1 MRKKNTISRQRMSQ
15 ILREEIA
22 AFKLQEEILLSEHQK
37 LVDQR
42 QDFQS
47 ILALCLAE
55 QITGKRITDPMVIEE
70 GVWSKIKYYMG
81 KLGSLE
87 KGGKFTLRRG
97 KAEAEAYADMVAPA
111 LENAAD
117 DTVKK
122 LVKQIEEEYP
132 EFPNMEHNEEF
143 SGALQQIGVAYDTVV
158 AASESGE
165 MEAAQA
171 NALIDQLK
179 EVVKYFLDYKLSD
192 VYKHLKEE
200 EELDENKI
208 IEEARLDRLLKKMA
222 FGEPSKR
229 AVRIVKRIADRAAKS
244 GDKAG
249 KLGKI
254 RDALVDTPHANIADR
269 AIKTYRRVAQAGT
282 AVGGAASAA
291 GGGGA
296 ASAAGGGGA
305 ASAAGGGG
313 AASAA
318 GGAAPN
324 LGTSALLPA
333 ATTKTVGTGATSLAT
348 GAAVAYWAS
357 VLGVAAVTSGAAV
370 MLLRKLK
377 TDHRKS
383 QFEAFLNTMENVPSD
398 TPETDEM
405 LGQPTSGETEDGRGG
420 EPDGEAAGKG
430 DVYVFKGKG
439 GKGMQSQLA
448 KAGIK
453 GPEMSA
459 LLKGLRADLSAAG
472 FNVLEEAIF
481 GSVLAEI
488 SKEKLAKMVGARAAQ
503 KAQQAGGKPGYVP
516 QQTPAPGEETVQPG
530 AGGQVLALDNTLAAL
545 KQIKDPA
552 QKAAAIKIVAQTLRQ
567 HGTLP
572 PGFEADAAPAAPG
585 GETPPGK
592 PDAPTDQTDDM
603 GKTDVSPGG
612 ETPPGKPDA
621 PTDQTDDMG
630 KTDVSPGG
638 EAAPGEEKC
647 QPGYTRNKAGACVP
661 FGTPGINETLTRWH
675 KLAGIIKG

>member
-222 FGEPSKR
+222 LGEPSKR

-254 RDALVDTPHANIADR
+254 RDALVDTPHADIADQ

-282 AVGGAASAA
+282 AV
-291 GGGGA
+291 
-296 ASAAGGGGA
+296 GGA

-405 LGQPTSGETEDGRGG
+405 LGQ
-420 EPDGEAAGKG
+420 GEAAGKG

-459 LLKGLRADLSAAG
+459 LLKGLRADLTDAG
-472 FNVLEEAIF
+472 FNVLEEAKR
-481 GSVLAEI
+481 EI
-488 SKEKLAKMVGARAAQ
+488 I
-503 KAQQAGGKPGYVP
+503 
-516 QQTPAPGEETVQPG
+516 
-530 AGGQVLALDNTLAAL
+530 ALTNTLAAL
-545 KQIKDPA
+545 EQMADPA
-552 QKAAAIKIVAQTLRQ
+552 QKEATKKILVQMLKANRVKLGPQDSRAL
-567 HGTLP
+567 
-572 PGFEADAAPAAPG
+572 APG

-603 GKTDVSPGG
+603 GKTDVPQGG

-647 QPGYTRNKAGACVP
+647 QPGYTRNAAGACVPFGTPGTGAAETQEKCQPGYTRNKAGACVP

>member
-296 ASAAGGGGA
+296 ASAAGG
-305 ASAAGGGG
+305 
-313 AASAA
+313 
-318 GGAAPN
+318 AAPN

-572 PGFEADAAPAAPG
+572 PGFEAGAAPAA
-585 GETPPGK
+585 
-592 PDAPTDQTDDM
+592 
-603 GKTDVSPGG
+603 PGG